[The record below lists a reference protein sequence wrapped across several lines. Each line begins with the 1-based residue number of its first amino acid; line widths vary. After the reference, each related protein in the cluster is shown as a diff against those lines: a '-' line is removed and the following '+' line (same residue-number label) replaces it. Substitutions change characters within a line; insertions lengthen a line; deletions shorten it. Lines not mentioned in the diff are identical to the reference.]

1 MTQQVTMTTNEIAER
16 TGLSCETILREIRRG
31 NLHATKRAQ
40 RWRVDLREARRWWR
54 GRGGEGEAFGV
65 EPSGRLTVVSAE
77 IQLVLEDEAGRRF
90 VTTTDRLKAV
100 GERVEAEGAQLEII
114 DV

>member
-40 RWRVDLREARRWWR
+40 RWRVDLREAR
-54 GRGGEGEAFGV
+54 RGGEGEAFGV